1 MKTIKSVEPAGY
13 RRGGVLAA
21 ALLLLIIAGACQQ
34 NARLTDG
41 QLAGDKGATVGPDR
55 AREVLAEDFLDD
67 LAGRPKCTVAHAC
80 RGIAMLIA
88 GKDIAGPFSARYQYL
103 LDRDIVRPAWNLRE
117 DQWIDRG
124 TLAYM
129 LYKGLKIRGGVNM
142 CLFASWGLGDR
153 HYAYREML
161 YHQLIQSGVDY
172 GYVSGPELLTALG
185 KADRYME
192 DHGQYSPERKIQL
205 GKKPQT

>member
-1 MKTIKSVEPAGY
+1 MKIIKLVKPAGY
-13 RRGGVLAA
+13 RWSGVLTA
-21 ALLLLIIAGACQQ
+21 ALLLLIVSGACQQ
-34 NARLTDG
+34 NAKFTDG
-41 QLAGDKGATVGPDR
+41 QMAGDKGTARALSD
-55 AREVLAEDFLDD
+55 AREVPAEDFLDD
-67 LAGRPKCTVAHAC
+67 LAGRTKCTVAHAC

-88 GKDIAGPFSARYQYL
+88 GKDVASTFDARYQYL
-103 LDRDIVRPAWNLRE
+103 LERDIVRPAWNLHE

-161 YHQLIQSGVDY
+161 YHQLIQAGVDY
-172 GYVSGPELLTALG
+172 GYVTGPELLTALG

-192 DHGQYSPERKIQL
+192 DHGQYSLERKIQL